1 MNDNQTLRTM
11 SNHVF
16 LDYTQYKKFRADMF
30 TALSL
35 NRAGK
40 ANMAENIRLINI
52 WMRNYLPVNR
62 VSEIGVSA
70 AASIIKPSMV
80 AAFQRILWKAPTDK
94 HLPALDGADIHV
106 IGTIME
112 ALTDYMRTPLR
123 RGTPLAFVRHILD
136 NNSIKSIMDAS
147 LVLQMCRAAER
158 LTDCVT
164 QLPASVKADHRMD
177 GLDIVVQMARGVLTS
192 KYNGEDVNL
201 SLYNVV
207 LMLNDYYVNAMDVS
221 GIQIRDEVSNQDT
234 LTKID
239 TILSGWYP
247 FDVEQLS
254 PTAGVSGLIDLEG
267 FIIALEAR
275 VELVTTNALSM
286 DAVLRIGNL
295 DMGKFHI
302 ANSSRLAFRHRTLE
316 HQLLADAT
324 NSSAN
329 QLAMLYKGKIPAAD
343 LYGRLSAAILALM
356 EKSTDG
362 ESFEEYVSL
371 RALDIVIH
379 DLYVDLRSTFMADN
393 AATAEKQKKQ
403 NAIKTID
410 QGFSDLRDISSKMS
424 AALEDAG
431 LDQLGLK
438 GYGNFLSCLNQ
449 TTGILSNTWKDRLV
463 DKS

>member
-112 ALTDYMRTPLR
+112 ALTGYMRTPLR

-136 NNSIKSIMDAS
+136 NNSIKSIMDAN

-207 LMLNDYYVNAMDVS
+207 LMLNDYYVIAMDAM
-221 GIQIRDEVSNQDT
+221 GMEIRDEVSNQDT

-247 FDVEQLS
+247 FDVKQLS

-302 ANSSRLAFRHRTLE
+302 ADSSRLAFRHRTLE

-393 AATAEKQKKQ
+393 AALAEKKKVQ
-403 NAIKTID
+403 DAEKCIVDNLEAIKAATAA
-410 QGFSDLRDISSKMS
+410 ISSS
-424 AALEDAG
+424 LTAAGVVGRSSRIYNLNLGDIDNSVDA
-431 LDQLGLK
+431 LTRIW
-438 GYGNFLSCLNQ
+438 NN
-449 TTGILSNTWKDRLV
+449 R
-463 DKS
+463 